1 MNEEEFRE
9 RLKERLQRE
18 LGDEIE
24 LRNGR
29 SVRVKVE
36 MNKNLIYKV
45 VVNEN
50 FMFEPNNPREPRR
63 GKYAFQ
69 TDLLIV
75 REDDLP
81 LVAIEIKYRSP
92 NTHHILTYSTKAQEH
107 KKIYPYLRYGL
118 VIGGENRIPNRF
130 FTHNIGFDFAYA
142 LNSVD
147 DNIEDLADII
157 KKQIES
163 ANLLLQVLRR
173 ENQVKKF
180 STIVELN
187 ESER

>member
-1 MNEEEFRE
+1 MNEKEFKK

-24 LRNGR
+24 LREGR
-29 SVRVKVE
+29 RVKVE

-69 TDLLIV
+69 TDLLIR
-75 REDDLP
+75 REDNLP

-92 NTHHILTYSTKAQEH
+92 STHHILILLDEST
-107 KKIYPYLRYGL
+107 R
-118 VIGGENRIPNRF
+118 
-130 FTHNIGFDFAYA
+130 T
-142 LNSVD
+142 
-147 DNIEDLADII
+147 
-157 KKQIES
+157 
-163 ANLLLQVLRR
+163 
-173 ENQVKKF
+173 
-180 STIVELN
+180 
-187 ESER
+187 